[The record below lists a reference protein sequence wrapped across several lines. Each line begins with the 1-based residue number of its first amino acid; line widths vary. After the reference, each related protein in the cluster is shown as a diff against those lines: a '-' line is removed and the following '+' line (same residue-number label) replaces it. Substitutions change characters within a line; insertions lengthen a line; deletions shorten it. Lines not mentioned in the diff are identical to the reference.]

1 MYVCTFI
8 YKIKVF
14 NLMKK
19 IFLTNIKNGEGKEQK
34 VEEIACMFSPYTV
47 LGFLGHKRY
56 LKPKH

>member
-1 MYVCTFI
+1 MYACIFI

-14 NLMKK
+14 DLMKK

-34 VEEIACMFSPYTV
+34 GEEFACMFSSYAV

-56 LKPKH
+56 LKPKQ

>member
-1 MYVCTFI
+1 
-8 YKIKVF
+8 
-14 NLMKK
+14 MKK